1 MHLDKEDYLSDIK
14 SVSIFKDLSEEDIKE
29 VLKLA
34 FVKEYGKGFHI
45 FRKDMMGGIMYVILR
60 GEATVFITG
69 DDRKEKTLATIG
81 PNSYIGEM
89 SIIEE
94 TPRSASCVVSKPSIM
109 LVITKKCFDDIQE
122 KYPKIGLKVLKAIL
136 ITVSQ
141 RLRICN
147 EKLSKFN
154 EAKEF

>member
-1 MHLDKEDYLSDIK
+1 MHLNKEDYLSDIK
-14 SVSIFKDLSEEDIKE
+14 SVSIFKDLSEDDIKE

-34 FVKEYGKGFHI
+34 FVKEYGNGFHI

-69 DDRKEKTLATIG
+69 DDRKEKVLAIIG